1 MTTLN
6 IYFENKQTC
15 DFEPQQ
21 VVDNGTKDDWQSEDD
36 GKLS

>member
-6 IYFENKQTC
+6 IYFENKQTS

-21 VVDNGTKDDWQSEDD
+21 VVDNGTMDDWQSEDD
-36 GKLS
+36 GKVS